1 MIDTPRQLDAY
12 SIHPKTHLGSVTLR
26 VADLQ
31 RSIDFYTSIIGLQ
44 VVGQAENDGA
54 SLGTGGQPILHLR
67 EVLGAARTPKH
78 VTGLYHAAILLPNR
92 KALASTVYH
101 LHQSGIQF
109 GYADH
114 LVSEAFYLSDPDG
127 SGLELYRDRPRE
139 EWGWENGS
147 VKMDN
152 APIDFDSLFAELN
165 GDASWSGLPEG
176 TNLGHMHLQIGD
188 TAKAEAFYHGILG
201 FDVVARWTGALFV
214 SAGGYHHHLGLNTW
228 NSRNA
233 PPAPST
239 AAGLESFSILLP
251 DQSALDELVERLK
264 VAQIEI
270 DTRDEIS
277 IRDPWQNRLVLK
289 VG

>member
-1 MIDTPRQLDAY
+1 MIDTPRQADT
-12 SIHPKTHLGSVTLR
+12 IHPKTHLGSVTLR

-44 VVGQAENDGA
+44 VIGRAENGRA
-54 SLGTGGQPILHLR
+54 SLGTDGQPILHLR
-67 EVLGAARTPKH
+67 EVRGAARTPKH
-78 VTGLYHAAILLPNR
+78 ATGLYHAAILLPNR

-101 LHQSGIQF
+101 LHQSGVQF

-139 EWGWENGS
+139 EWGWENGL

-152 APIDFDSLFAELN
+152 APIDFDSLFGELN
-165 GDASWSGLPEG
+165 GDASWSGMPAG
-176 TNLGHMHLQIGD
+176 TTLGHMHLQIGD
-188 TAKAEAFYHGILG
+188 TQKAEDFYHGILG
-201 FDVVARWTGALFV
+201 FDIVARWSGALFM

-233 PPAPST
+233 PPTPPT
-239 AAGLESFSILLP
+239 AAGLDSFSIILP
-251 DQSALDELVERLK
+251 DQVALDGLVERLNA
-264 VAQIEI
+264 AQVEVEI
-270 DTRDEIS
+270 GDEIS
-277 IRDPWQNRLVLK
+277 IRDPWQNRLVLR